1 MTQIAGIY
9 CVDDEAWITKA
20 LLFLLNSKLRGPEYH
35 VEAYNDPF
43 EAEEGILD
51 NAEHG
56 IQPLIF
62 IVDFQM
68 PGMRGDEFVRKMK
81 RAYPQT
87 KIIILSGNS
96 NVLLVSELEE
106 ESLMDYY
113 ISKPWSRD
121 EFLTTLNSCLPLN
134 LKFA

>member
-1 MTQIAGIY
+1 
-9 CVDDEAWITKA
+9 
-20 LLFLLNSKLRGPEYH
+20 
-35 VEAYNDPF
+35 
-43 EAEEGILD
+43 
-51 NAEHG
+51 
-56 IQPLIF
+56 
-62 IVDFQM
+62 
-68 PGMRGDEFVRKMK
+68 MRGDEFVRKMK
-81 RAYPQT
+81 RAYPHT

-121 EFLTTLNSCLPLN
+121 EFLTILNSCLPLN

>member
-1 MTQIAGIY
+1 MKQTAGIY
-9 CVDDEAWITKA
+9 CVDDEVWITKA
-20 LLFLLNSKLRGPEYH
+20 LLFLLNSKLRGREYH
-35 VEAYNDPF
+35 VEAFNEPL
-43 EAEEGILD
+43 EAAEIIDD

-56 IQPLIF
+56 IDPLVF

-81 RAYPQT
+81 RTYPQS
-87 KIIILSGNS
+87 KIIMLSGNS

-106 ESLMDYY
+106 EGLMDYY

-121 EFLTTLNSCLPLN
+121 EFLATLNNCLPLN
-134 LKFA
+134 LKFD